1 MPFLETSAGALHY
14 TVIDAAAPWEASARE
29 TIVFCHGVATN
40 ADMWSAW
47 LPALVQRYRVVRFD
61 TRGFGRSALPPTGFA
76 WTLEA
81 LGDDILAVADAAR
94 AERFHLVGESAG
106 GTACLAL
113 AAREGIGGRVQSLTM
128 LSTGHVGGYIQNVDP
143 WRHTIETEGMEA
155 WSRQMMQRRF
165 APGHISKAAWEWF
178 HGIQTS
184 TEPEA
189 LLGAADMLLAADLRP
204 HLGQVEMPALI
215 LSGSESPFVPLKA
228 AQDLAQ
234 RLPNARLRVFPG
246 IRHGLPFSHAVACSE
261 ILAGFLTRSH
271 IN

>member
-94 AERFHLVGESAG
+94 AERFHLVGEHAHLDGRGTTPQWENKWLQNLLLPKLLKLNMATRGSISRFRAISDVAWAISANSSAVG
-106 GTACLAL
+106 SIFTVVSAK
-113 AAREGIGGRVQSLTM
+113 ILTP
-128 LSTGHVGGYIQNVDP
+128 S
-143 WRHTIETEGMEA
+143 
-155 WSRQMMQRRF
+155 SRITR
-165 APGHISKAAWEWF
+165 
-178 HGIQTS
+178 
-184 TEPEA
+184 
-189 LLGAADMLLAADLRP
+189 
-204 HLGQVEMPALI
+204 
-215 LSGSESPFVPLKA
+215 SGSES
-228 AQDLAQ
+228 
-234 RLPNARLRVFPG
+234 
-246 IRHGLPFSHAVACSE
+246 
-261 ILAGFLTRSH
+261 
-271 IN
+271 